1 VRNAPAELDQRTDRV
16 RLYSY
21 SDAGSDGVVD
31 SQYTFVDEVWAQFKP
46 DRASERTSSE
56 AATHER
62 RATFGFHE
70 RVSVDND
77 MVITING
84 EAYRVDGIPD
94 PRTYVDGMLRLVSAI
109 WVDRAELTLAEV

>member
-1 VRNAPAELDQRTDRV
+1 MRAAPAQIDKRTDRV

-21 SDAGSDGVVD
+21 SDAGSSGVVD
-31 SQYTFVDEVWAQFKP
+31 SRYTFVAEVWAEFTP
-46 DRASERTSSE
+46 DRAVERSSGE

-70 RVSVDND
+70 RINVGHD
-77 MVITING
+77 MLITING

-109 WVDRAELTLAEV
+109 WVDRAELTLVEI

>member
-1 VRNAPAELDQRTDRV
+1 MRAAPAALAKRTDRV

-21 SDAGSDGVVD
+21 SDAGSGGVVD
-31 SQYTFVDEVWAQFKP
+31 ARYTFVSEVWAQFTA
-46 DRASERTSSE
+46 DRAVERSSGE

-70 RVSVDND
+70 RVSIDND
-77 MVITING
+77 MLITINS

-94 PRTYVDGMLRLVSAI
+94 PRTYVDGMLRLVTAV
-109 WVDRAELTLAEV
+109 WVDRAELTLVEG